1 MSNYILSCCSTADL
15 SLEHLKKREIH
26 YIGNHYSLDA
36 KEYKD
41 DLGQTVSNSD
51 FYKAMVEGAETKTS
65 QVSIGEFVEYFGS
78 FIKKGLDIL
87 HVSVSSGLSG
97 SYNSAN
103 IAKSILLEQYPDR
116 SIYIVDSLG
125 ASSGYGLL
133 MDKLAEIRDSGMSA
147 TDLNDWANEHKLE
160 LQHWF
165 FSTDLTFYIKG
176 GRISKS
182 AGMVGSVLK
191 VCPLLN
197 MNDQGKLIPKFKIRG
212 KKKVIEA
219 IVAQMEKYARNGH
232 DYKEKC
238 YLSHSD
244 CLDDAITVAK
254 LVESRF
260 PSLNGQVEINNI
272 GTTVGSH
279 TGPGTVA
286 LFFWGDVRTD

>member
-15 SLEHLKKREIH
+15 SLEHLNKREIH

-65 QVSIGEFVEYFGS
+65 QVSTGEFVEYFGN
-78 FIKKGLDIL
+78 FLENGRDIL
-87 HVSVSSGLSG
+87 HVSLSSGLSG

-133 MDKLAEIRDSGMSA
+133 VDKLAELRDSGMSA

-160 LQHWF
+160 IQHWF

-219 IVAQMEKYARNGH
+219 IVAQMEKYVSKGH

-238 YLSHSD
+238 YISHSD
-244 CLDDAITVAK
+244 CIDDAIAVAN

-260 PSLNGQVEINNI
+260 PNLIGQVEINNI

-286 LFFWGDVRTD
+286 LFFWGDIRID